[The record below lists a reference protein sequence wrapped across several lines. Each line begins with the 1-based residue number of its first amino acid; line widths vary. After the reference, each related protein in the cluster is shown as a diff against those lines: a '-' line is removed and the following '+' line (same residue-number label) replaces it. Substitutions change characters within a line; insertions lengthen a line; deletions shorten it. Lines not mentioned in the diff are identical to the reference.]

1 MKQQEP
7 KAPKSGTIVTPA
19 NGMADLSLVLGVP
32 GLLLSTL
39 LGFWSLAATVP
50 GLILGLIGLSS
61 QTRRRFAV
69 AGVITS
75 ALGIFSTLC
84 WILFIVASFDNIH

>member
-7 KAPKSGTIVTPA
+7 EAPKIGTVVSPA
-19 NGMADLSLVLGVP
+19 NGMADLSLILGVP
-32 GLLLSTL
+32 GLLLSTI

-50 GLILGLIGLSS
+50 GLVLGLVGLSS
-61 QTRRRFAV
+61 QTRRRFAI

-84 WILFIVASFDNIH
+84 WMLLIVASFANIH